1 MYEEERRGEGRAWEE
16 RGGGEG
22 MEEGGRRGEEV
33 KERRWV
39 ESEGGGAPFYRRRFA
54 RCRGAR
60 PSDGLFFADVS
71 PRPTVL
77 ACADRALTGPGR
89 KGWNAHSTVAVGA
102 CTTVQARGNRMRL
115 SALRAHT
122 KVPYKPISY
131 GKRLGRL
138 TAPGRPGPCRSAA
151 APARRPL
158 GHLHVAARRSAPRP
172 SASHRGGQ
180 SSRRPAIAAAGSAF

>member
-1 MYEEERRGEGRAWEE
+1 VR
-16 RGGGEG
+16 
-22 MEEGGRRGEEV
+22 EGGHLSIAGALHAA
-33 KERRWV
+33 V
-39 ESEGGGAPFYRRRFA
+39 EHDLAMAF
-54 RCRGAR
+54 
-60 PSDGLFFADVS
+60 FFADVS
-71 PRPTVL
+71 PHPTVL

-89 KGWNAHSTVAVGA
+89 RGWNAHSTVAVGA

-138 TAPGRPGPCRSAA
+138 TAPGWPGPCRSAA
-151 APARRPL
+151 APARRPP

>member
-1 MYEEERRGEGRAWEE
+1 MR
-16 RGGGEG
+16 
-22 MEEGGRRGEEV
+22 EGGHLSIAGALHAA
-33 KERRWV
+33 V
-39 ESEGGGAPFYRRRFA
+39 EHDLAMAF
-54 RCRGAR
+54 
-60 PSDGLFFADVS
+60 FFADVS
-71 PRPTVL
+71 PHPTVL

-89 KGWNAHSTVAVGA
+89 RGWNAHSTVAVGA

-151 APARRPL
+151 ASAQRVARGEYVSL
-158 GHLHVAARRSAPRP
+158 VQLKVQH
-172 SASHRGGQ
+172 
-180 SSRRPAIAAAGSAF
+180 AIRLQNAVVRQDFTWR